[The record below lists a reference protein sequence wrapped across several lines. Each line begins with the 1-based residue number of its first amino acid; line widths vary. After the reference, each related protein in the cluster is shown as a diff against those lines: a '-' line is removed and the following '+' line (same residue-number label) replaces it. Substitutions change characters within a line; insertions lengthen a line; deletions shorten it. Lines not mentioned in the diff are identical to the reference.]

1 MAGYST
7 SNPPILVAGGI
18 GGTPRVW
25 MYVSV
30 DANTAVDAA
39 GYFTNGYSLGMR
51 AGDLVIVQDSDDLV
65 WYGHSV
71 ITCTAADGPDLGSG
85 VAISSATNGD

>member
-1 MAGYST
+1 MAYST
-7 SNPPILVAGGI
+7 STPPILVAGGV

-25 MYVSV
+25 MYVST

-39 GYFTNGYSLGMR
+39 GYFTNGYALGMR
-51 AGDLVIVQDSDDLV
+51 AGDLVLVQDSDDLV

-71 ITCTAADGPDLGSG
+71 ITATSTSVDLGAG
-85 VAISSATNGD
+85 VAISSATNAD